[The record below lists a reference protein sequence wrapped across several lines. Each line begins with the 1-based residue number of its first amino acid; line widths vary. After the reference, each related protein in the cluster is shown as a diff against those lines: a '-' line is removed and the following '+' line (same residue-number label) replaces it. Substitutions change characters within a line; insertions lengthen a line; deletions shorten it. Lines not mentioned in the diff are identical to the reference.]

1 MNPQELRNI
10 QNAYLKVVQ
19 GQQLNEDSRRISNK
33 QRTQDVKSRIKTF
46 GSNYT
51 PPKTWVDGAGKDGE
65 GEVLTRKQI
74 KKMER
79 RKLAQSELAKRQA
92 PVEVPEEVSV
102 YDIILSHLLD
112 EGYAETP
119 GAARSI
125 MVNMSQEWRDSI
137 IG

>member
-19 GQQLNEDSRRISNK
+19 GQQLNEDSRRTSNK
-33 QRTQDVKSRIKTF
+33 KRTKRVRQNIAAF
-46 GSNYT
+46 GDNYT

-65 GEVLTRKQI
+65 GEVLTRGKI
-74 KKMER
+74 EKMR
-79 RKLAQSELAKRQA
+79 RKALR
-92 PVEVPEEVSV
+92 PEEVSV

-119 GAARSI
+119 EAARSI

>member
-65 GEVLTRKQI
+65 GEVLTRGKI
-74 KKMER
+74 EKMR
-79 RKLAQSELAKRQA
+79 RKALR
-92 PVEVPEEVSV
+92 PEEVSV
-102 YDIILSHLLD
+102 YDIIFSHLLD

-119 GAARSI
+119 EAARSI